1 MNPRESALEDEITD
15 HLVTYGGYAVV
26 KHGTRTADFDATTGL
41 DQAELFA
48 FLQDTQPDEWA
59 QLVKLHGADDG
70 TARVRFIDRVTQQLD
85 SRGTVDVLRHGLVD
99 HGVTIRLAFFK
110 PAHGLTDTLVRRYQA
125 NRLTVTRQ
133 LPYAGDSTRAVDL
146 CLFLNGIAVATAEL
160 KNPLTGQTV
169 EDAIEQ
175 YRQDRDPRNL
185 TLGRAVVHF
194 AVDPERV
201 AMTTKL
207 ESPTTRFMPFNRG
220 HDYGAGN
227 PPNPDGHRTSYLWER
242 VWQRDAWL
250 DLLQRFVHVEKDE
263 RGRATGI
270 VFPRYHQWDAVLTL
284 EADAKANGAG
294 HSYLVQHSAG
304 SGKSNT
310 IAWLAH
316 RLSSLHAD
324 NDVKVFDKV
333 IVITDRLV
341 LDRQLQD
348 TIYQLEHA
356 HGVVQKIDQ
365 SSAQL
370 ADGLAGEQARI
381 IITTL
386 QKFPFVVE
394 KVGTLP
400 HRRYAVIV
408 DEAHSSQTG
417 EAAKDLKVV
426 LGVGPQEELAAAER
440 AERSEPSSPAEDALL
455 EQVTARGRQPNLS
468 FFAFTATPK
477 GKTLELFGRFDETE
491 GRYVPSHLY
500 SMKQAIHEGFI
511 LDVLANYVTYATYY
525 RVAKAV
531 GDDPRYQTARARR
544 AIARYVA
551 LHPTQLAQK
560 AEVIIE
566 HFRGYVAPRIGG
578 HAKAMVVTGSRL
590 HAVRYKQA
598 LDAYIRRQGYGDV
611 KTLVAF
617 SGSVLD
623 RGESWSESGMNKLP
637 ESRTAEVFGTDEY
650 QVMVVAE
657 KFQTGFDQPLLHTM
671 YVDKVLLGLAAV
683 QTLSRLNR
691 IHPDKTDTFVLDFRN
706 EADDIRRAF
715 EQYHGV
721 TEAPPT
727 DPNLLY
733 DTRAALD
740 DFDVLRRDEI
750 ERLTAL
756 LVTSK
761 PSSVS
766 ARVYAALEPGAD
778 RFRALTPEDQET
790 FRDSLDAFVRTY
802 AFLSQLVSFGDTQLE
817 RDYLY
822 CKALASMIR
831 RPTGTA
837 LDLGKEVE
845 LTHLHNQLTFQGRLE
860 VVGTVGE
867 VAAVYRAAGR
877 LSLPEEEALSRIIQ
891 DLNEHHGQNL
901 TEAHRLHLE
910 AMVSDLVSDPEVQQ
924 EAAANSLENFQIRF
938 DRRFERAIVK
948 EMRRNEEFSLAL
960 LNDEAMRQRV
970 AQGLSADVY
979 TRSRVAWQRECPI
992 GDLLARGEDQYLE
1005 FKSTLEWDTRSN
1017 EANKVLRTATLKTI
1031 AAFMNSAFGGTLVIG
1046 VADDG
1051 SIVGLEPDYSVIHR
1065 EGKDDGDWF
1074 QLHLSNVIADSM
1086 GLAAAT
1092 CVTTCVHHVDG
1103 HDVCRVHVEPS
1114 SHPVTAKVL
1123 EIDRKGQQHTTDVF
1137 YVRLNTGTRP
1147 VNDSSEVEKY
1157 VARRWG
1163 RSDSSPQ

>member
-1 MNPRESALEDEITD
+1 MNPKEADLEDEITE
-15 HLVTYGGYAVV
+15 HLVTRGGYTAL
-26 KHGTRTADFDATTGL
+26 KHGTRSSEFDPTTGL
-41 DQAELFA
+41 DQAALFA

-59 QLVKLHGADDG
+59 QLVKLHGADPAI
-70 TARVRFIDRVTQQLD
+70 ARARFTDRLTQQLGA
-85 SRGTVDVLRHGLVD
+85 RGTVDVLRHGLVD
-99 HGVTIRLAFFK
+99 HGVTVRLAFFK
-110 PAHGLTDTLVRRYQA
+110 PAHGLTDTLVRRYRA

-133 LPYAGDSTRAVDL
+133 LPYAGDSTRTVDL
-146 CLFLNGIAVATAEL
+146 CIFLNGIPVATAEL

-185 TLGRAVVHF
+185 TLARAVVHF

-207 ESPTTRFMPFNRG
+207 EGPATRFMPFNRG

-242 VWQRDAWL
+242 VWQGDAWL
-250 DLLQRFVHVEKDE
+250 DILQRFVHVEKDE

-284 EADAKANGAG
+284 EADARANGAG

-316 RLSSLHAD
+316 RLSSLHAED
-324 NDVKVFDKV
+324 DVKVFDKV

-365 SSAQL
+365 SSSQL
-370 ADGLAGEQARI
+370 AEALAGEQARV

-386 QKFPFVVE
+386 QKFPFVIE

-400 HRRYAVIV
+400 DRRYAVIV

-491 GRYVPSHLY
+491 KRYVPSHLY
-500 SMKQAIHEGFI
+500 SMKQAIEEGFI

-566 HFRGYVAPRIGG
+566 HFREHVAPRIGG

-617 SGSVLD
+617 SGRVLD
-623 RGESWSESGMNKLP
+623 RGESWSEVVMNKLP

-715 EQYHGV
+715 QQYHGV
-721 TEAPPT
+721 TVAPPT

-740 DFDVLRRDEI
+740 DYDVLRRDEI

-756 LVTSK
+756 LVASK

-778 RFRALTPEDQET
+778 RFRALDPDDQET

-822 CKALASMIR
+822 CKALASLIR

-845 LTHLHNQLTFQGRLE
+845 LTHLHNQLTFEGRLE

-867 VAAVYRAAGR
+867 VAAVYRAGGR

-938 DRRFERAIVK
+938 ARRFERAIVK

-960 LNDEAMRQRV
+960 LNDEAMRERV
-970 AQGLSADVY
+970 ERGLSPDVY
-979 TRSRVAWQRECPI
+979 TRARVGWQRECPI

-1005 FKSTLEWDTRSN
+1005 FKSSFEWDIR
-1017 EANKVLRTATLKTI
+1017 ANQPLKVLRTATLKTI
-1031 AAFMNSAFGGTLVIG
+1031 AAFLNSAFGGTLVIG

-1051 SIVGLEPDYSVIHR
+1051 AIVGLEHDYSVIRR
-1065 EGKDDGDWF
+1065 EGKDDADWF
-1074 QLHLSNVIADSM
+1074 QLHLSDVIEDSM

-1092 CVTTCVHHVDG
+1092 CVTTHVHHVDG

-1123 EIDRKGQQHTTDVF
+1123 EVDRKGQHRTAYVF
-1137 YVRLNTGTRP
+1137 YVRLNTGTRA
-1147 VNDSSEVEKY
+1147 VIDKSEVEKY

-1163 RSDSSPQ
+1163 RSDLSRA